1 MMNQLERIAFHLLV
15 TPIIAVLF
23 LFNGSKPA
31 PEAPVPDIFAPSHA
45 TTSQDHVAG
54 PVITPKAVDTPHS
67 NNNRQYFRPGPP
79 LISTPIPVTGST
91 VGTEATLLTA
101 EEWKQWPVLPD
112 HISEEMR
119 RLYQEGLRKGT
130 DPHAFSIIGDCQSQ
144 PEFFLGIFDIEPLY
158 VSILPVPLQQT
169 VHQFSGSFARSSPT
183 IRDGITAGAVLWNE
197 WANSYQRGQV
207 CRANENP
214 LQCELRVHNPS
225 IVFIHIGTHWE
236 ARNHRYLTLIVET
249 IKQHG
254 AVPVMVTKADN
265 REGDERINLQSVQVA
280 QEQGIPVWN
289 FWASVQHTPNNGLE
303 DNSEM
308 YLNEHAVEIHRYSAL
323 QVLDMVWRAV
333 K

>member
-1 MMNQLERIAFHLLV
+1 MMNQFERTAFHLLV
-15 TPIIAVLF
+15 TPMLAILF
-23 LFNGSKPA
+23 LLSGFNPTPGKPD
-31 PEAPVPDIFAPSHA
+31 PDIFATPFTTSLQEHA
-45 TTSQDHVAG
+45 TGTI
-54 PVITPKAVDTPHS
+54 ITPKVVGTPHT
-67 NNNRQYFRPGPP
+67 NNRQYFRPTPP

-91 VGTEATLLTA
+91 VGREATMLAA
-101 EEWKQWPVLPD
+101 EDWKQWPVLPEQ
-112 HISEEMR
+112 ISEEMR
-119 RLYQEGLRKGT
+119 RLYQEGLQKGT
-130 DPHAFSIIGDCQSQ
+130 NPHAFSIIGDCQSQ

-169 VHQFSGSFARSSPT
+169 AHQFSGSFARSSPT
-183 IRDGITAGAVLWNE
+183 VRDGITAGAVLWNE

-225 IVFIHIGTHWE
+225 IVLIHIGTHWE
-236 ARNHRYLTLIVET
+236 ARNHRYLTLIIET

-308 YLNEHAVEIHRYSAL
+308 YLNAQAVEIHRYSAL
-323 QVLDMVWRAV
+323 QVLEKVWRAV